1 MLTGKE
7 FKQIYYQID
16 VLQEKTYANKYA
28 AGLILPIFPK
38 KKKERERERKREI
51 KER

>member
-38 KKKERERERKREI
+38 KKKRERERE
-51 KER
+51 KERD